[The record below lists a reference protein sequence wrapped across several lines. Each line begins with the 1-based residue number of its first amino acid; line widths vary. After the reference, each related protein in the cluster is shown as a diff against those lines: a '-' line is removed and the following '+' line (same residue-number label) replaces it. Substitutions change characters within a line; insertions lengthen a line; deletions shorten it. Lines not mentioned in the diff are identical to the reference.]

1 MTDTGNIETR
11 PKSLV
16 GAPSTDPA
24 GDGRRARSWPPAPSA
39 ADGAARAAVSL
50 RPCHHRTF
58 IARVPRAALCEAW
71 GAESTELLGGELR
84 LEGSTGCARLP
95 RGLRAECQTL
105 SSVEIGPAVLC
116 RAGFY
121 WASLGPLCFF

>member
-16 GAPSTDPA
+16 GVPGTYPA
-24 GDGRRARSWPPAPSA
+24 GNGRRARSWPPAPSA

-71 GAESTELLGGELR
+71 GAESTELLGGELG

-95 RGLRAECQTL
+95 RGL
-105 SSVEIGPAVLC
+105 
-116 RAGFY
+116 
-121 WASLGPLCFF
+121 